1 MVQRDNIKNTVK
13 IKSKA
18 STGIL
23 VVHATE
29 DSFSL
34 SLESSSPENPPPRS
48 FIIPKSSEA
57 YTTFGSF
64 FQSCAKLNSAS
75 ILIDEKQSIE
85 HASIM
90 LFSSK
95 PNGIYIQFATEP
107 QQKQKVCHLGKNNPR
122 LTNLYINLFKDL
134 QDIKRTPTESIE
146 MSMS

>member
-1 MVQRDNIKNTVK
+1 MVQRDNIKNIVK
-13 IKSKA
+13 IKSQA
-18 STGIL
+18 STGLL

-34 SLESSSPENPPPRS
+34 SLESSNPENPPPRS
-48 FIIPKSSEA
+48 FIIPKSSEVYA
-57 YTTFGSF
+57 VFGEF
-64 FQSCAKLNSAS
+64 FQGCSNLNHAS
-75 ILIDEKQSIE
+75 ILIDEKQGIE

-107 QQKQKVCHLGKNNPR
+107 KQMQTVCHLGKNNPH

-134 QDIKRTPTESIE
+134 QNIKRTPTETFE

>member
-18 STGIL
+18 STGLL

-34 SLESSSPENPPPRS
+34 SLESSNPENPPPRS
-48 FIIPKSSEA
+48 FIIPKSSEV
-57 YTTFGSF
+57 YRSFGVF
-64 FQSCAKLNSAS
+64 FQGCCNLNHAS

-85 HASIM
+85 HANIM